1 VRRLFAVKGRSPSKA
16 LPLLV
21 SDRIMAEWVAEVS
34 PIGHRL
40 MSTLWPGALTI
51 VLPRNPDFYSQ
62 ALGGGQTV
70 AIREPAH
77 GLVRDIIHR
86 LGEPLTGTSANR
98 SGSRAAVSAQEAA
111 FQLGQMVALVI
122 DGGKIGAGS
131 ESTIVDITMPEG
143 PTITRMGAVSR
154 EEVQRAAG
162 VPVRDEST

>member
-1 VRRLFAVKGRSPSKA
+1 
-16 LPLLV
+16 
-21 SDRIMAEWVAEVS
+21 
-34 PIGHRL
+34 
-40 MSTLWPGALTI
+40 
-51 VLPRNPDFYSQ
+51 
-62 ALGGGQTV
+62 
-70 AIREPAH
+70 
-77 GLVRDIIHR
+77 VRDIIHR